1 MDSSDST
8 PMPTPNP
15 PSRYRDHGGLIGGLV
30 LVVLGLLFLGNNLLP
45 DFRFGDYWPVILIV
59 IGGALLWKS
68 RNEVKQ

>member
-1 MDSSDST
+1 
-8 PMPTPNP
+8 
-15 PSRYRDHGGLIGGLV
+15 LIGGLV
-30 LVVLGLLFLGNNLLP
+30 LVVLGLLFLGNNILP

>member
-1 MDSSDST
+1 MDSSAST
-8 PMPTPNP
+8 PTPTPNP
-15 PSRYRDHGGLIGGLV
+15 LSRHRDHGGLIGGLV